1 MPNLDQALVIVV
13 VGITGV
19 FVNLLV
25 LMLVVMVIGRIFGK
39 KPKKKEAS

>member
-19 FVNLLV
+19 FLNLLV
-25 LMLVVMVIGRIFGK
+25 LMLVVSVIGRIFGK
-39 KPKKKEAS
+39 KRKKKAAS